1 MILILSFPYV
11 VESISISGGFIIFAC
26 VCFIFSIFAAI
37 YIKDMRGMTLQ
48 EIDQWYSRQVEK
60 VQEFQVL

>member
-11 VESISISGGFIIFAC
+11 VEGISISGGFIIFAC
-26 VCFIFSIFAAI
+26 VCIGFSIFAGI

-60 VQEFQVL
+60 V